1 MKLLQLSLLL
11 LLCLSI
17 LPISYLQADG
27 VEDETKEVLRGAV
40 DNYNLSVHMV
50 PPEPKLGQIQFRIF
64 PTDRVTGSPIQKAII
79 TVIIRHNEEAF
90 QSRAVNTPSSPNMYI
105 ANLTFEK
112 EGDWQTEIKIST
124 LPGKDSSM
132 YFPIFIEGD
141 NTVSG
146 TEAGIFFLF
155 VFMVLVVGAIF
166 LTLRYRKKR
175 IIHAD

>member
-11 LLCLSI
+11 ALCLSI
-17 LPISYLQADG
+17 FPISFVQADG
-27 VEDETKEVLRGAV
+27 MEDETKEVLRGTV
-40 DNYNLSVHMV
+40 DDYNLSVHMV

-64 PTDRVTGSPIQKAII
+64 PTDRKTGTPIQKAIM
-79 TVIIRHNEEAF
+79 TVIIRHDDEAF
-90 QSRAVNTPSSPNMYI
+90 QSRAVNTPSSPNMYV

-132 YFPIFIEGD
+132 YFPLSIEGD

-166 LTLRYRKKR
+166 LTLRYRKKQ
-175 IIHAD
+175 ITHAN